1 MHAHF
6 LRTAAIGGLVAF
18 GAVTTASAAEPA
30 SGTLSLENP
39 EIEFVSGPNFVSNPA
54 YPEAGVCADPVAPC
68 DDFALTVDLPVD
80 ILEQYPNALIESRTS
95 WADVTEDYDI
105 YLLNDEGAQAGSA
118 ASSANP
124 EVIEFVPKAGTTSY
138 SIRVVPYLVTGT
150 SATTTVR
157 ILLGQSAS
165 EGGGG
170 TDTVTPP
177 DYVASGIGPRYDVYV
192 SPEGEGNDAGE
203 PTVGYNPL
211 SKNAMFISYTNAL
224 RITFPE
230 NLDEPLPTSCEA
242 PWVNKSGTITQL
254 NTLDPIMTTDQ
265 DTGRTFN
272 SQLSGANSL
281 FEYSDDDGESWIPGQ
296 IGIPNGGA
304 DHQGL
309 VAGPY
314 PESYPLGGL
323 LYPNAVY
330 YCSQSVA
337 AAFCS
342 RSDDGGQTFGPGFPF
357 KNTECA
363 AGGLH
368 GHPKV
373 APDGT
378 LYVPDSSQCILP
390 LGESAEKVVAFVSE
404 DAGMTYE
411 VKPILTSEGGAG
423 SDPSIGLAT
432 DGTAYMCYE
441 NADGTTRVAVSS
453 DKGETW
459 ENDKDIGAE
468 EGLVATRFPAMIA
481 GDPDRAACFFL
492 GTKTKGPDL
501 DLAFE
506 GVWYPYLATTYDRG
520 ETWHLLNLTP
530 DDPVQGFGGIGTSG
544 TNRNLLDFNDL
555 ELDEFGRPI
564 AAWADGCIGG
574 CSKDPSQNSFAAK
587 GTLARASGGL
597 TLYAEFDG
605 MGQYTDAAVA
615 PAPACPMTALS
626 ERNAASTVVG
636 WNPGDNGGSA
646 ITGYDVY
653 RAPAIGEPFQLVGS
667 TNGKT
672 FFNDTTADPN
682 IPSYYYK
689 VVAKNEQGSSTE
701 SNVLELPFSLEAPVD
716 TCTIPGQPVFADS
729 SGDAPLTDYDI
740 LSLSVAEPLEFDG
753 YFVFTLKLAGFT
765 ASEPPPSSFY
775 PILFPL
781 LDSLYVAMDVS
792 QVTPRFVYGHAEELP
807 QGLLNFVEEGTLDDR
822 SAYDADGT
830 VTFVVAKDLFGELAP
845 GQILAGFDARA
856 RVGASAAPS
865 RDTAGPGDY
874 VVRGTGICNAV
885 ADGVILAQLA
895 GTPNS
900 GTAPLTVNFSIGGTA
915 TEGAELTRFSIDFGD
930 GQSMNNQSFDANGGA
945 SLSHVYQDAGTFR
958 ARLTVKDSSGAE
970 SSNLA
975 EHTVTVGAGN
985 GDTGGNDDG
994 GIVVGSTTRG
1004 GALGGTLLLLI
1015 GLLGLRRR
1023 SATP

>member
-1 MHAHF
+1 MHAHL
-6 LRTAAIGGLVAF
+6 LRTAAIGSVVLF
-18 GAVTTASAAEPA
+18 GAISTVSATEPT
-30 SGTLSLENP
+30 SGTLSFDTP
-39 EIEFVSGPNFVSNPA
+39 EIEFVSGPNFVSNPG

-68 DDFALTVDLPVD
+68 DDFALTVELPAD
-80 ILEQYPNALIESRTS
+80 IREQYPNALIESRTS
-95 WADVTEDYDI
+95 WADATEDYDI
-105 YLLNDEGAQAGSA
+105 YLLNDAGAQAGSA

-124 EVIEFVPKAGTTSY
+124 EVMEFVPSGGTSNFV
-138 SIRVVPYLVTGT
+138 IRVVPYLVTGT

-157 ILLGQSAS
+157 LLLGQSTD
-165 EGGGG
+165 EGGSE
-170 TDTVTPP
+170 PP
-177 DYVASGIGPRYDVYV
+177 PPPSHVASGIGPRYDVYV
-192 SPEGEGNDAGE
+192 SPAGEGNDAGE

-224 RITFPE
+224 RVTFPE
-230 NLDEPLPTSCEA
+230 NLDQPLPTSCEA

-254 NTLDPIMTTDQ
+254 NSLDPIMTTDQ

-281 FEYSDDDGESWIPGQ
+281 FEFSDDDGESWTPGQ

-304 DHQGL
+304 DHQGV

-314 PESYPLGGL
+314 PESFPLGGL

-342 RSDDGGQTFGPGFPF
+342 RSDDGGQTFGPGYPF

-411 VKPILTSEGGAG
+411 AKPIMSSEGGAG
-423 SDPSIGLAT
+423 SDPSIALAT

-453 DKGETW
+453 DKGDTW

-506 GVWYPYLATTYDRG
+506 GIWYPYLATTYDRG

-530 DDPVQGFGGIGTSG
+530 DDPVQGWGGIGTSG

-555 ELDEFGRPI
+555 ELDELGRPI

-574 CSKDPSQNSFAAK
+574 CAKDPSQNSFSAK

-597 TLYAEFDG
+597 TLYSEFDG
-605 MGQYTDAAVA
+605 MGQYTDSAVA
-615 PAPACPMTALS
+615 PAPACPMSSLS
-626 ERNAASTVVG
+626 KRNAAATIVG
-636 WNPGDNGGSA
+636 WNPGDNGGSD

-653 RAPAIGEPFQLVGS
+653 RAAAAGEPFQLIGS

-672 FFNDTTADPN
+672 SFEDTTADPN
-682 IPSYYYK
+682 IPTYFYK
-689 VVAKNEQGSSTE
+689 VVAQNAQGTSAE
-701 SNVLELPFSLEAPVD
+701 SNVLELPLSLEAPVD
-716 TCTIPGQPVFADS
+716 TCSIPGDTIFLDS
-729 SGDAPLTDYDI
+729 AGDSEVSDFDI

-753 YFVFTLKLAGFT
+753 NFVVTLKLAGLEAGT
-765 ASEPPPSSFY
+765 PAPTSFY
-775 PILFPL
+775 PVMFPL
-781 LDSLYVAMDVS
+781 RDNFYFAMDVS
-792 QVTPRFVYGHAEELP
+792 QGTPRFVYGSYSELP
-807 QGLLNFVEEGTLDDR
+807 QGLLDFVEAGTLDDR
-822 SAYDADGT
+822 SAVDADGT
-830 VTFVVAKDLFGELAP
+830 VTFVVPKNLFADINP
-845 GQILAGFDARA
+845 GQLLAGFDTRA
-856 RVGASAAPS
+856 RVGAASAPS

-874 VVRGTGICNAV
+874 LIRGTGICSAA
-885 ADGVILAQLA
+885 ADGVILARLT

-900 GTAPLTVNFSIGGTA
+900 GTAPLTVKFSIGGTA
-915 TEGAELTRFSIDFGD
+915 SEGSELTSFSIDFGD

-945 SLSHVYQDAGTFR
+945 SVTHVYQEAGTFR
-958 ARLTVKDSSGAE
+958 ARLTVKDSSGAQ
-970 SSNLA
+970 STNLA
-975 EHTVTVGAGN
+975 EHTVQVVPGSGAGP
-985 GDTGGNDDG
+985 GGNDNGG
-994 GIVVGSTTRG
+994 GIASTTRG
-1004 GALGGTLLLLI
+1004 GAMGGLLLI
-1015 GLLGLRRR
+1015 ALGLLGLRRHR
-1023 SATP
+1023 V